1 MSAADLMRVLNSLG
15 YEADPET
22 RKGSHVWLV
31 AAGRPNIRW
40 AFHNREV
47 SPIEVRRVLVQQAGL
62 SIDEARK
69 AVRRR
74 G

>member
-1 MSAADLMRVLNSLG
+1 MTAASFERVLNSLG

-22 RKGSHVWLV
+22 RTGSHVWLR
-31 AAGRPNIRW
+31 APGRPSIRW
-40 AFHNREV
+40 AFHNREL

-62 SIDEARK
+62 TMEEARK
-69 AVRRR
+69 AVRKR